1 MCSRSTSPFEAM
13 DAPHPSCNL
22 APAGDRIEGRR
33 IRIGGTVQGVGFRP
47 WVHRLAGRERVHGRV
62 WNTSTGAT
70 IEAFGTAQMLD
81 RFVRLLSASA
91 PPAARIERIVCE
103 TIPPEHLERFEIVE
117 SRRGAERRLAIPP
130 DIAICGDCLAEIF
143 DPADRRYRYA
153 FTNCTNCGPRF
164 TITRDI
170 PYDRPATAMARFAM
184 CPECCREYEAVA
196 DRRFHAEPNACPRCG
211 PTLRIF
217 DPNGDQAAA
226 EPDPIRAAAGAIAA
240 GRIVA
245 IRGIGGFHLACDAT
259 SSAAVRR
266 LRSRK
271 RREQKPLAVMVR
283 DLAEAQRLADLTQP
297 ETAILVSSE
306 RPIVLVRRRDCTE
319 LASEIAPDNPM
330 LGLML
335 PYSPLHYLIVAE
347 VGRPLVMTS
356 GNLSEEPIAYRN
368 DEAIARLGAVADLFV
383 LHDREIV
390 TRCDDSVVRV
400 IAGGPTVIRRSR
412 GYVPRAVAVPR
423 PFSRPVLACGAQL
436 KNAFCIGVGAQAYL
450 GPHIGDLENLDT
462 FQSFEESIARM
473 ERFLEVNPEVIA
485 HDLHPD
491 YLSTLYARSRSDLI
505 AVQVQHHH
513 AHVAS
518 AMAEHGLTG
527 PVLGLAFDGT
537 GYGSDGHAWGGEF
550 LLADF
555 AGFTRLATFRP
566 FALAGG
572 DTAIRKVWRIAL
584 AMLDDAFGAAAP
596 LDDLALFA
604 EIAPR
609 DVAVMRRMIANRF
622 NAPLAHGVGRYF
634 DAFGALVLGVSQANY
649 EGQVAMR
656 LEWAADSA
664 ELAHYRF
671 EVDRNSSPWEVDLR
685 QAVREAVRDLLRAV
699 SAGVVAARFH
709 NTLVHAA
716 AEVVS
721 AASASVGRVP
731 IVLTGGCF
739 QNARLAEGIAAALAR
754 NFDVYT
760 HRSVPPGDG
769 GIALGQ
775 AMVADARTRE
785 GGSVCA

>member
-1 MCSRSTSPFEAM
+1 
-13 DAPHPSCNL
+13 
-22 APAGDRIEGRR
+22 
-33 IRIGGTVQGVGFRP
+33 
-47 WVHRLAGRERVHGRV
+47 VHRLAGRERVRGRV
-62 WNTSTGAT
+62 WNSSTGAT
-70 IEAFGTAQMLD
+70 IEAFGTAQTLD
-81 RFVRLLSASA
+81 RFVRLLAASA
-91 PPAARIERIVCE
+91 PPAARIEAIVCE
-103 TIPPEHLERFEIVE
+103 TIPPEHLERFEIVQ
-117 SRRGAERRLAIPP
+117 SRRSAERRLAIPP
-130 DIAICGDCLAEIF
+130 DIAICADCLAEIF
-143 DPADRRYRYA
+143 DPADRRYRYP

-170 PYDRPATAMARFAM
+170 PYDRPATTMARFAM
-184 CPECCREYEAVA
+184 CPECRGEYQAVA

-211 PTLRIF
+211 PALTVF
-217 DPNGDQAAA
+217 DPSADQTAA
-226 EPDPIRAAAGAIAA
+226 EPDAIRAAARAIAA

-283 DLAEAQRLADLTQP
+283 DLAEAQRLADLTP
-297 ETAILVSSE
+297 AETAVLVSSE
-306 RPIVLVRRRDCTE
+306 RPIVLVRRRDGAE
-319 LASEIAPDNPM
+319 LAAEIAPDNPM

-335 PYSPLHYLIVAE
+335 PYSPLHHLIVAE
-347 VGRPLVMTS
+347 AGRPLVMTS

-400 IAGGPTVIRRSR
+400 LAGAPTVIRRSR
-412 GYVPRAVAVPR
+412 GYVPRAIALPQA
-423 PFSRPVLACGAQL
+423 FSRPVLACGAQL
-436 KNAFCIGVGAQAYL
+436 KNTFCIGVGARAYL

-491 YLSTLYARSRSDLI
+491 YLSTLYARSRSDLV

-566 FALAGG
+566 LALAGG

-584 AMLDDAFGAAAP
+584 AMIDDAFAAAAP

-609 DVAVMRRMIANRF
+609 DLAVVRRMIATRF
-622 NAPLAHGVGRYF
+622 NAPLAHGLGRYF
-634 DAFGALVLGVSQANY
+634 DAFGALVLGVTQANY

-664 ELAHYRF
+664 EHAHYRF
-671 EVDRNSSPWEVDLR
+671 DVDRNSSPWEIDLR
-685 QAVREAVRDLLRAV
+685 QAVRDAVRDLLRGV
-699 SAGVVAARFH
+699 CAGAVAARFH
-709 NTLVHAA
+709 NTLVCAA
-716 AEVVS
+716 AEVVR

-739 QNARLAEGIAAALAR
+739 QNARLAEGIASALAR

-775 AMVADARTRE
+775 AMVADARTRA

>member
-1 MCSRSTSPFEAM
+1 
-13 DAPHPSCNL
+13 
-22 APAGDRIEGRR
+22 
-33 IRIGGTVQGVGFRP
+33 
-47 WVHRLAGRERVHGRV
+47 VHRLAGRERVRGRV
-62 WNTSTGAT
+62 WNSSTGAT

-91 PPAARIERIVCE
+91 PPAARIEGIVCE
-103 TIPPEHLERFEIVE
+103 TIPPEHLERFEIVQ

-130 DIAICGDCLAEIF
+130 DIAICADCLSEIF
-143 DPADRRYRYA
+143 DPADRRYRYP

-170 PYDRPATAMARFAM
+170 PYDRPATTMARFAM
-184 CPECCREYEAVA
+184 CPECRCEYQAVA

-211 PTLRIF
+211 PALSIF
-217 DPNGDQAAA
+217 DPSADQTAA
-226 EPDPIRAAAGAIAA
+226 EPDAIRAAARAIAA

-245 IRGIGGFHLACDAT
+245 IKGIGGFHLACDAT

-283 DLAEAQRLADLTQP
+283 DLAEAQRLADLTQA
-297 ETAILVSSE
+297 ETAVLVSSE
-306 RPIVLVRRRDCTE
+306 RPIVLVRRRDDAE
-319 LASEIAPDNPM
+319 LAGEIAPDNPM

-335 PYSPLHYLIVAE
+335 PYSPLHHLIVAE
-347 VGRPLVMTS
+347 AGRPLVMTS

-400 IAGGPTVIRRSR
+400 LAGAPTVIRRSR
-412 GYVPRAVAVPR
+412 GYVPRAIALPR
-423 PFSRPVLACGAQL
+423 AFSRPVLACGAQL
-436 KNAFCIGVGAQAYL
+436 KNTFCIGVGARAYL

-491 YLSTLYARSRSDLI
+491 YLSTLYARSRSGLV

-566 FALAGG
+566 LALAGG

-584 AMLDDAFGAAAP
+584 AMLDDAFAAAAP

-609 DVAVMRRMIANRF
+609 DLTVVRRMIATRF
-622 NAPLAHGVGRYF
+622 NAPLAHGLGRYF
-634 DAFGALVLGVSQANY
+634 DAFGALVLGLTQANY

-664 ELAHYRF
+664 ERAHYRF
-671 EVDRNSSPWEVDLR
+671 DVDRNSSPWEIDLR
-685 QAVREAVRDLLRAV
+685 QAVRDAVRDLLRGV
-699 SAGVVAARFH
+699 GAGVIAARFH
-709 NTLVHAA
+709 NTLVCAA
-716 AEVVS
+716 AEVVR

-739 QNARLAEGIAAALAR
+739 QNARLAEGIASALAR

-775 AMVADARTRE
+775 AMVADARTRA
-785 GGSVCA
+785 GGSICA

>member
-1 MCSRSTSPFEAM
+1 MFSRLPSGREAM
-13 DAPHPSCNL
+13 DAPHLSCNL
-22 APAGDRIEGRR
+22 APAGDRAEGRR

-47 WVHRLAGRERVHGRV
+47 WVHRLAARERLSGRV
-62 WNTSTGAT
+62 WNDSTGAT
-70 IEAFGTAQMLD
+70 IEAFGPAPVLD
-81 RFVRLLSASA
+81 RFVSLLSASA
-91 PPAARIERIVCE
+91 PPAARIESIICE
-103 TIPPEHLERFEIVE
+103 PIPPEHLERFEIVE
-117 SRRGAERRLAIPP
+117 SRRGARRRLAIPP
-130 DIAICGDCLAEIF
+130 DIALCGDCFAEIF

-153 FTNCTNCGPRF
+153 FTNCVNCGPRF

-170 PYDRPATAMARFAM
+170 PYDRPATTMARFAM
-184 CPECCREYEAVA
+184 CPECRREYESVA

-211 PTLRIF
+211 PRLSIF
-217 DPNGDQAAA
+217 DPNADRAAP
-226 EPDPIRAAAGAIAA
+226 EPDPIRAAARAIAA
-240 GRIVA
+240 DRIVA
-245 IRGIGGFHLACDAT
+245 IKGIGGFHLACDAT

-266 LRSRK
+266 LRERK

-283 DLAEAQRLADLTQP
+283 DLAEARRLAHLTDD
-297 ETAILVSSE
+297 ETTMLLSSE
-306 RPIVLVRRRDCTE
+306 RPIVLVRRRDDAE
-319 LASEIAPDNPM
+319 LASEIAPGNPM

-335 PYSPLHYLIVAE
+335 PYSPLHHLIVAE
-347 VGRPLVMTS
+347 AGCPLVMTS

-390 TRCDDSVVRV
+390 TRCDDSVIRV
-400 IAGGPTVIRRSR
+400 LAGSPTVMRRSR
-412 GYVPRAVAVPR
+412 GYVPRAVALAR
-423 PFSRPVLACGAQL
+423 PFGRPVLACGAQL
-436 KNAFCIGVGAQAYL
+436 KNTFCIGVGAEAYL

-473 ERFLEVNPEVIA
+473 ERFLDVRPEVIA
-485 HDLHPD
+485 HDLHPE
-491 YLSTLYARSRSDLI
+491 YLSTLYARSRGGVAAI
-505 AVQVQHHH
+505 GVQHHH

-518 AMAEHGLTG
+518 AMAEHGLSG

-555 AGFTRLATFRP
+555 GGFTRIATFRP
-566 FALAGG
+566 LALAGG
-572 DTAIRKVWRIAL
+572 DTAIRQVWRIAL

-596 LDDLALFA
+596 LERFALFA
-604 EIAPR
+604 AIAPR
-609 DVAVMRRMIANRF
+609 DIAVVRRMIAGHF

-634 DAFGALVLGVSQANY
+634 DAFGAMVLGVSQANY

-656 LEWAADSA
+656 LEWAADPA

-671 EVDRNSSPWEVDLR
+671 EIDRNASPWQVDLR
-685 QAVREAVRDLLRAV
+685 PAVREAVHDLVRGA
-699 SAGVVAARFH
+699 SAGAVAARFH

-716 AEVVS
+716 AEVVR

-754 NFDVYT
+754 NFEVYT

-785 GGSVCA
+785 GVSICA